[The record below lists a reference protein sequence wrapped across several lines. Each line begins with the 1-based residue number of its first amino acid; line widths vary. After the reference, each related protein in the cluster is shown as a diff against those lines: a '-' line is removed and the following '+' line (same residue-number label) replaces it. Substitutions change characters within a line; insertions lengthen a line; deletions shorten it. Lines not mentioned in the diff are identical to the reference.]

1 MRPDAVIAVGA
12 TGATVIAARGGA
24 AVP

>member
-12 TGATVIAARGGA
+12 TGATVIAARDGA